1 MSGKWLE
8 EVFYVKIP
16 RAVTASASNGE
27 SFHLCLSLSN
37 CPPVGNR
44 MDTGDVREI
53 LQVMQREP
61 SSGLNNKSMS
71 KKTPNPNPLLGYL
84 GIFIDQKA
92 KALQQI
98 KLAQSHKLPAT
109 FRRP

>member
-1 MSGKWLE
+1 MEKVSISVYPYLTVLLWETGWTLE
-8 EVFYVKIP
+8 M
-16 RAVTASASNGE
+16 
-27 SFHLCLSLSN
+27 L
-37 CPPVGNR
+37 
-44 MDTGDVREI
+44 REI